1 MNKIIKYAL
10 TYLTPALLAG
20 CAGSYFNNLITIENH
35 DASNPALVAADRYGI
50 NARPAQWGE
59 CTIWRQIHITS
70 DNDVDTSYN
79 KLIRQRVVELSRV
92 PQTGKNPEL
101 DVLLADAWR
110 EPTEQPGLLYVMPP
124 RYTAVQVN
132 DFNQVGVV
140 AFRISKNNRRN
151 QVGSL
156 IDIEYCEGG
165 IYDLGFY
172 LPPQIASGF
181 DNALHYKFEAALR

>member
-1 MNKIIKYAL
+1 MRKITKYAL
-10 TYLTPALLAG
+10 TAFAPALLTA

-35 DASNPALVAADRYGI
+35 DAGNPALVAADRYGA

-59 CTIWRQIHITS
+59 CKIWRQIHIIS
-70 DNDVDTSYN
+70 DNDVDTAYN

-140 AFRISKNNRRN
+140 AWRISKNNRSSRI
-151 QVGSL
+151 GSFV
-156 IDIEYCEGG
+156 DVEYCEGG
-165 IYDLGFY
+165 GYDIGFY
-172 LPPQIASGF
+172 LPPQTAPGF
-181 DNALHYKFEAALR
+181 ETALRKKFLVALR